1 MKRFSYLFWIV
12 LLAFALV
19 PNCTNSGQSETAK
32 PENVYRIVYQ
42 QKPNEWYVKQAE
54 LWKKEIEKNPKNPE
68 AWYNYYNANRYAR
81 YEETIDTK
89 EKKAR
94 LEKIIED
101 MGQAIPGTY
110 EYFLLKHWNTFNL
123 TDISLIEKAYQLEPK
138 RVDTYYAF
146 ISHYEFTGQEK
157 KLEEFCEKL
166 YESDDIAPG
175 LIDYNYNVLM
185 STDENAILF
194 TNGDNDTYPL
204 WMLQKALNIR
214 KDVTVL
220 NIPISTRTKKS
231 YLERKLKDRKISMDF
246 DKLPDLMDENFLPEF
261 CKSLTA
267 KYPDIPIYFA
277 LTVNEYFTKALTDDL
292 YIVGLAYQYSPKRI
306 DNLALLRK
314 NLEKNLRLDYLT
326 YDWYDES
333 YLAEDII
340 ATMNT
345 NYIAPMIMLVEHY
358 KTSGEDEK
366 AEEWGDLVFVI
377 ALKSGKKALIEEI
390 EKKCPSERIINKDRF

>member
-1 MKRFSYLFWIV
+1 MIKRFNYPVWITLFLI
-12 LLAFALV
+12 LV
-19 PNCTNSGQSETAK
+19 IANCTNSGQSETAK

-54 LWKKEIEKNPKNPE
+54 LWKKEIDKNPQNPE

-81 YEETIDTK
+81 YAETIDTK
-89 EKKAR
+89 EKRAR

-101 MGQAIPGTY
+101 MSKAIPGTY

-157 KLEEFCEKL
+157 KMEEFCEKL
-166 YESDDIAPG
+166 YETTDIAPG
-175 LIDYNYNVLM
+175 LVNYNYNVLM
-185 STDENAILF
+185 STEKNAILF
-194 TNGDNDTYPL
+194 TNGDNDTYPP

-214 KDVTVL
+214 EDVTVL

-231 YLERKLKDRKISMDF
+231 YLERKLKEKKISIDF
-246 DKLPDLMDENFLPEF
+246 DGLPDLMDENFLPEL

-277 LTVNEYFTKALTDDL
+277 LTVNERYTKALTDNL
-292 YIVGLAYQYSPKRI
+292 YIVGLAYQYSPERI

-314 NLEKNLRLDYLT
+314 NLEKNLRLDYLE

-333 YLAEDII
+333 YLAKDII

-345 NYIAPMIMLVEHY
+345 NYVAPMIMLAEHY
-358 KTSGEDEK
+358 MTSGEDDRA
-366 AEEWGDLVFVI
+366 AEWKGMALVLAF
-377 ALKSGKKALIEEI
+377 KSGKKGLMEEI
-390 EKKCPSERIINKDRF
+390 EKKCLD

>member
-1 MKRFSYLFWIV
+1 MNRFNSLFWIV
-12 LLAFALV
+12 LLALV
-19 PNCTNSGQSETAK
+19 FIPHCTNSGQSETTK

-42 QKPNEWYVKQAE
+42 VKPNEWYVKQAE
-54 LWKKEIEKNPKNPE
+54 LWKKEIEKNPKNTE

-89 EKKAR
+89 DKKTR

-123 TDISLIEKAYQLEPK
+123 TDMSLIEKAYQLEPK

-166 YESDDIAPG
+166 YESKDIAPG
-175 LIDYNYNVLM
+175 LVNYNYNVLM
-185 STDENAILF
+185 STGENAILF
-194 TNGDNDTYPL
+194 TNGDNDTYPP

-231 YLERKLKDRKISMDF
+231 YLERKLKDKKISIDF
-246 DKLPDLMDENFLPEF
+246 DELPDLMDENFLPEL

-306 DNLALLRK
+306 DNLALLKK

-333 YLAEDII
+333 YLAKDII

-345 NYIAPMIMLVEHY
+345 NYVAPMIMLAEHY
-358 KTSGEDEK
+358 MTSSEDEK
-366 AEEWGDLVFVI
+366 AEEWKDLVFVI
-377 ALKSGKKALIEEI
+377 ALRSGKKGLTEEI
-390 EKKCPSERIINKDRF
+390 EKKFPD